1 MYAVLYTHRETE
13 HCSLIV
19 QLLKLVICGL
29 LSGII
34 VAVAF
39 IFRGCSHWAVVWP
52 SADAE
57 SGSVRLRGD
66 RMRTSSPYTHDG
78 IAEYCKSQVAS
89 QPSITTTVSLVC
101 VRACPHGVCRRW
113 FLLYPCCLWWWR
125 QEAWTRHSPHS
136 ELSDCIFFSWRFL
149 VVYRQ
154 QLRLWSDSKEHLGGT
169 PSHLSRQ
176 PVLSSKNRGLW
187 CRGVPLH
194 RQ

>member
-1 MYAVLYTHRETE
+1 MHVSCIHNNYCETE

-19 QLLKLVICGL
+19 QLLLKWVICGL

-39 IFRGCSHWAVVWP
+39 IFRGCSHRAVIWP
-52 SADAE
+52 SADAR
-57 SGSVRLRGD
+57 VRFCSFTGWLKED
-66 RMRTSSPYTHDG
+66 RVPRIHMM
-78 IAEYCKSQVAS
+78 AEWSIVKLKRHL
-89 QPSITTTVSLVC
+89 ITTTVSLVC
-101 VRACPHGVCRRW
+101 VRACPHGVCRWW

-125 QEAWTRHSPHS
+125 QETWTHHAPHS
-136 ELSDCIFFSWRFL
+136 GLSDCILFSWQFL

-169 PSHLSRQ
+169 LSHQSRC
-176 PVLSSKNRGLW
+176 PVLSGLW